1 MIERGMG
8 LPSLSLRWPDSILWL
23 IRVLRT
29 TTSPAEADFGAFTR
43 GRTPSAICLSPSR
56 VRSAAAA
63 ADGDFHVLLRL
74 GKAAIS
80 HLRHSNHVLR
90 ASQTNARLSRLRPG
104 QWAEIERRN
113 AGRGVAGCQNHDRR
127 RAFGAD
133 FDRHGVAVFRNLERI
148 Q

>member
-56 VRSAAAA
+56 SRSAAAA

-74 GKAAIS
+74 GKAAIG
-80 HLRHSNHVLR
+80 HLGHGDHVLC
-90 ASQTNARLSRLRPG
+90 ASQTNAGLGTLRPS
-104 QWAEIERRN
+104 QRAEVER
-113 AGRGVAGCQNHDRR
+113 G
-127 RAFGAD
+127 
-133 FDRHGVAVFRNLERI
+133 
-148 Q
+148 